1 MKKKSGNI
9 FYTIMVLSV
18 LVAITVFLMSRKQT
32 TGEMTNSQDITVKV
46 SPEKQLVKPDDII
59 EEAIIG
65 DVDQPVVGNGTMV
78 I

>member
-9 FYTIMVLSV
+9 VYTVMVLSA
-18 LVAITVFLMSRKQT
+18 LVAITIFLMSRKQT
-32 TGEMTNSQDITVKV
+32 TGEVASTQDVDAKV
-46 SPEKQLVKPDDII
+46 APEKQLVKPDDII

-65 DVDQPVVGNGTMV
+65 DTEQPVVGNGTIV

>member
-32 TGEMTNSQDITVKV
+32 TGEMANSQDIIVKI

>member
-9 FYTIMVLSV
+9 VYTVMVLSA
-18 LVAITVFLMSRKQT
+18 LVAITIFLMSRKQT
-32 TGEMTNSQDITVKV
+32 TGEMVNSQDTTVKV
-46 SPEKQLVKPDDII
+46 APEKQLVKPDDII

-65 DVDQPVVGNGTMV
+65 DTEQPVVGNGTIV